1 MKKSNHLEPIKW
13 LNSHLQKAINPHH
26 FREKAI
32 KAFQQERRKRREE
45 DENHRQEFR
54 EAIRKKYGIAGQGQN
69 SISRVSVPIFQCIVL
84 HVKCSVNLDQ
94 KVCSSGI

>member
-1 MKKSNHLEPIKW
+1 MKKSNHLKPIKW
-13 LNSHLQKAINPHH
+13 LNPHLQKAINPHH

-69 SISRVSVPIFQCIVL
+69 SISRVSVPIFHCIER
-84 HVKCSVNLDQ
+84 SY
-94 KVCSSGI
+94 VCKMLCKPRSESFL